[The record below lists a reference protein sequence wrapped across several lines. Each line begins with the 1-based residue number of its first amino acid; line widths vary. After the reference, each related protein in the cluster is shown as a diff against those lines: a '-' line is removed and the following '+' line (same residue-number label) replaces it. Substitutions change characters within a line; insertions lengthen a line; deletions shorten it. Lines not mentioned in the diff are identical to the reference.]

1 MKKITVFICL
11 VLFLSCSNK
20 KYDEALLKGLNKT
33 EKIQESFSSTLKQ
46 GMYLNNAQY
55 EDTKKIMDKMYTLSI
70 KELGEDIDTLAVFAS
85 TLKDADKEPY
95 KSFLPLY
102 GKVTELYS
110 ILKSGQYNAFDITQ
124 RQADISKDIELL
136 KLKIK

>member
-1 MKKITVFICL
+1 MKKTVVFICL

-33 EKIQESFSSTLKQ
+33 EKMQESFTSTLKQ

-55 EDTKKIMDKMYTLSI
+55 EDTKKIIEKVYTLSI
-70 KELGEDIDTLAVFAS
+70 NDLGKDIDSLAVFAS

-110 ILKSGQYNAFDITQ
+110 ILKSGKYNAFDITQ
-124 RQADISKDIELL
+124 RQADISKDIEI
-136 KLKIK
+136 LKIKMK